1 MQNTYEAEGCW
12 LFKQKQ
18 IKQTTKKDAGLL
30 QFFTAAAAAPAAKLL
45 QSV

>member
-1 MQNTYEAEGCW
+1 MQNTYEAEECW

-30 QFFTAAAAAPAAKLL
+30 QFFTAAAAAAAKLL